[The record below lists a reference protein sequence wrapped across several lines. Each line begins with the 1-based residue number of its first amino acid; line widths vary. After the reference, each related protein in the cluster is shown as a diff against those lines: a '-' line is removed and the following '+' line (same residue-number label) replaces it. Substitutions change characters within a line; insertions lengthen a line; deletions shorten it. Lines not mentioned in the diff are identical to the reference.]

1 MWISILNY
9 NSGQIEVHDI
19 SQYQEERYPV
29 LDNIVDENYVGRNW
43 LIDNDFNLD
52 EVEFMITDDAPEI
65 YDGNT
70 QTIIDMPL

>member
-19 SQYQEERYPV
+19 SEYYGNSDAI
-29 LDNIVDENYVGRNW
+29 LSDDEIAENW
-43 LIDNDFNLD
+43 LSKEGYNTNNISY
-52 EVEFMITDDAPEI
+52 MITNDAPEI

>member
-1 MWISILNY
+1 MWINILNY

-19 SQYQEERYPV
+19 SEYYGNSDAI
-29 LDNIVDENYVGRNW
+29 LSDNEIAENW
-43 LIDNDFNLD
+43 LSKEGYNLNNISY
-52 EVEFMITDDAPEI
+52 MITNDAPEI

>member
-19 SQYQEERYPV
+19 SEYYGNSDAI
-29 LDNIVDENYVGRNW
+29 LSDDEIAENW
-43 LIDNDFNLD
+43 LSKEGYNPNNISY
-52 EVEFMITDDAPEI
+52 MITNDAPEI

>member
-9 NSGQIEVHDI
+9 NSGQIEIHDI
-19 SQYQEERYPV
+19 SEYYGNFNAI
-29 LDNIVDENYVGRNW
+29 LSNDEIAENW
-43 LIDNDFNLD
+43 LYDNGYKSS
-52 EVEFMITDDAPEI
+52 EVNYMLTNDAPEI

>member
-19 SQYQEERYPV
+19 SEYE
-29 LDNIVDENYVGRNW
+29 NIASTENEVVDYW
-43 LIDNDFNLD
+43 LSKEGYNLNNISY
-52 EVEFMITDDAPEI
+52 MITNDTPEI

>member
-19 SQYQEERYPV
+19 SEYE
-29 LDNIVDENYVGRNW
+29 NIAPTENEVVDCW
-43 LIDNDFNLD
+43 LSKEGYNPNNISY
-52 EVEFMITDDAPEI
+52 MITNDAPEI

-70 QTIIDMPL
+70 QTIIDIQL

>member
-9 NSGQIEVHDI
+9 NSGQIEIHDI
-19 SQYQEERYPV
+19 SEYE
-29 LDNIVDENYVGRNW
+29 NIALTENEVVDYW
-43 LIDNDFNLD
+43 LSKEGYNPNNISY
-52 EVEFMITDDAPEI
+52 MITNDVPEI

>member
-19 SQYQEERYPV
+19 SEYYGNSDAI
-29 LDNIVDENYVGRNW
+29 LSNDEIAENW
-43 LIDNDFNLD
+43 LSKEGYNLNNISY
-52 EVEFMITDDAPEI
+52 MITNDAPEI

>member
-19 SQYQEERYPV
+19 SEYYGNSDAI
-29 LDNIVDENYVGRNW
+29 LSDDEIAENW
-43 LIDNDFNLD
+43 LSKEGYNPNNISY
-52 EVEFMITDDAPEI
+52 MITNNAPEI

>member
-9 NSGQIEVHDI
+9 NSGQIEIHDI
-19 SQYQEERYPV
+19 SEYE
-29 LDNIVDENYVGRNW
+29 NIAPTKNEVVDYW
-43 LIDNDFNLD
+43 LSKEGYNPNNISY
-52 EVEFMITDDAPEI
+52 MITNDTPEI

>member
-9 NSGQIEVHDI
+9 VMGQIEIHDI
-19 SQYQEERYPV
+19 SEYQK
-29 LDNIVDENYVGRNW
+29 ENYGNSDAMPSADEIAENW
-43 LIDNDFNLD
+43 LYDNGYKSS
-52 EVEFMITDDAPEI
+52 EVNYMLTDDVPEI

>member
-9 NSGQIEVHDI
+9 NSGQIEIHDI
-19 SQYQEERYPV
+19 SEYYGNSDAI
-29 LDNIVDENYVGRNW
+29 LSDDEIAENW
-43 LIDNDFNLD
+43 LSKEGYNPNNISY
-52 EVEFMITDDAPEI
+52 MITDDVPEI

>member
-19 SQYQEERYPV
+19 SEYQEE
-29 LDNIVDENYVGRNW
+29 NYGNSDAIPSDDKIAENW
-43 LIDNDFNLD
+43 LYDKGYKLS
-52 EVEFMITDDAPEI
+52 EVCYMITDDTPEI

-70 QTIIDMPL
+70 QTIIDIPL

>member
-19 SQYQEERYPV
+19 SEYEDISPNEYDVVDYWLSKEGYNPK
-29 LDNIVDENYVGRNW
+29 NISY
-43 LIDNDFNLD
+43 
-52 EVEFMITDDAPEI
+52 MITNDAPEI

>member
-9 NSGQIEVHDI
+9 VMGQIEIHDI
-19 SQYQEERYPV
+19 SEYQK
-29 LDNIVDENYVGRNW
+29 ENYGNSDAMPSADEIAENW
-43 LIDNDFNLD
+43 LYDNGYKSS
-52 EVEFMITDDAPEI
+52 EVNYMLTDDAPEI